1 MGMGRGDLRP
11 HLGEGLFVLTAPDLA
26 EPVVPMRRLRPEPFG
41 ERRHVR
47 VRRTVPIGGVPPRLG
62 DREVRVHPR
71 RHGDVCALRRLRVLG
86 AERSTP
92 FGPALPRLGNERA
105 GDERDD
111 KARVVGAVTVL
122 DHLRNERH

>member
-11 HLGEGLFVLTAPDLA
+11 HLGESLFVLTAPDLA
-26 EPVVPMRRLRPEPFG
+26 EPVVSMRRLRPEPFG

-62 DREVRVHPR
+62 DRDVRVHPR
-71 RHGDVCALRRLRVLG
+71 QHGDVCPLCRLRVLG

-92 FGPALPRLGNERA
+92 FGLALPRLGHERA
-105 GDERDD
+105 EGERDD
-111 KARVVGAVTVL
+111 TARVVGAVTVL